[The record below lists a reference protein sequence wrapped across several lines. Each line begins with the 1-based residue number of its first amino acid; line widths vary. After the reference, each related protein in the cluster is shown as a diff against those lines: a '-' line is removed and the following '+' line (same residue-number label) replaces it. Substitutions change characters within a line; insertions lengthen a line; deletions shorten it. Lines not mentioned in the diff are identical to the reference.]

1 MLCNEQGKILFNL
14 YVVENRITSAGVVIY
29 YHWEA
34 MLISYLSTRF
44 VLLPFTNIKELVEN
58 SDYRI
63 GLNRGTTQEAYFM
76 TSNDP
81 FVQKAYSERIEPYLE
96 EFELH
101 TNNMNNLLLTDE
113 SLAVFNS
120 YNMGR

>member
-1 MLCNEQGKILFNL
+1 MQVCIHSVSFEHMLCNEQGKILFNL

-96 EFELH
+96 EF
-101 TNNMNNLLLTDE
+101 
-113 SLAVFNS
+113 
-120 YNMGR
+120 